1 MTAYDALSSSRVSIW
16 LDDLSRAALQSKGSD
31 SLAAMIR
38 DCNVVG
44 VTTNPSIFAAALKD
58 GDRYAPTIAQLCEDD
73 AATAED
79 VAFALMIQDVQDAC
93 DLLAPIYRDTNGKD
107 GRVSIEVDPR
117 LAHDT
122 EATVEQARALWHA
135 VDRENL
141 MVKIPATAAGLPAVR
156 QAISEGI
163 SVNVTLIFS
172 PDRYR
177 AVIDAYIEGLHD
189 AARNGLDIQQIR
201 SVASLFI
208 SRTDSKVDPLLDEL
222 AQAGSDEAKELR
234 GTTGIA
240 VARICYGAYEEAFS
254 HPRFRELHSGRKQR
268 PLWASTGVKDKR
280 YPPTMYVTEL
290 VAPNTVNTMPR
301 ATLAAVGELTEIP
314 ADSVRPY
321 VAQSMDVLHRI
332 DQLGI
337 ELDTVYQELEDEGVE
352 KFIASWNEL
361 IEAVQTGMER
371 ARTS

>member
-1 MTAYDALSSSRVSIW
+1 MSAYEALTSSRVSIW
-16 LDDLSRAALQSKGSD
+16 LDDLSRAALQSSDSD

-38 DCNVVG
+38 DRAVVG

-58 GDRYAPTIAQLCEDD
+58 GDRYAPAIAELCEDESV
-73 AATAED
+73 TAED
-79 VAFALMIQDVQDAC
+79 VAFALMIQDVQEAC
-93 DLLAPIYRDTNGKD
+93 DLLAPIYRETNGKD

-117 LAHDT
+117 LAHHTD
-122 EATVEQARALWHA
+122 ATIEQARALWHA
-135 VDRENL
+135 VDRDNL

-177 AVIDAYIEGLHD
+177 AVIDTYIEGLHD

-222 AQAGSDEAKELR
+222 AQAGSEEAKELR
-234 GTTGIA
+234 GTAGIA

-254 HPRFRELHSGRKQR
+254 HPRFRELHNGRKQR
-268 PLWASTGVKDKR
+268 PLWASTGVKDTR
-280 YPPTMYVTEL
+280 YPPAMYVTEL
-290 VAPNTVNTMPR
+290 IAPNTVNTMPR
-301 ATLAAVGELTEIP
+301 ATLEAVGQVEDIP
-314 ADSVRPY
+314 HDSVRPY
-321 VAQSMDVLHRI
+321 LAQSLDILHRI

-337 ELDTVYQELEDEGVE
+337 EMDTIYQELEDEGVE

-361 IEAVQTGMER
+361 IEAVRAGMDRVR
-371 ARTS
+371 AL